1 MSKSEKRKAQRNL
14 SLGYALPIIGG
25 AVAFIFGLMVYD
37 LNHTILDIWVWI
49 IIQAI
54 LGASFVWG
62 TRTSTMAFNF
72 ALQSG
77 KKVGAIK
84 GARNLNMVLGIIWSI
99 VVIIMAFVN
108 LGTAIAKHQQ
118 YNFVDLNP
126 AADKM
131 ATVHQTGYYISPFR
145 VDDLFH
151 DFLPAFVLLLL
162 VLAGVFLLLTERS
175 TEHFMSM
182 AEMREAWHQFRSEIA
197 EAKAAKVA
205 EAASPKGNDS
215 SATTAV
221 NTDEPTSKE

>member
-37 LNHTILDIWVWI
+37 INHAILDIWVWI

-62 TRTSTMAFNF
+62 TRTATMAFNF
-72 ALQSG
+72 ALQGG

-84 GARNLNMVLGIIWSI
+84 GARNLNMVLGIIWSV
-99 VVIIMAFVN
+99 VVIIMAFVT
-108 LGTAIAKHQQ
+108 LGSAIGKHGQ
-118 YNFVDLNP
+118 YNYKAVDP
-126 AADKM
+126 VVDKAAS
-131 ATVHQTGYYISPFR
+131 VHPNGFYISPFT
-145 VDDLFH
+145 VDNLFG

-175 TEHFMSM
+175 TEHFMSL
-182 AEMREAWHQFRSEIA
+182 AEMRQAWSEFRSEIA
-197 EAKAAKVA
+197 EGKATKSNAKAT
-205 EAASPKGNDS
+205 EAHS
-215 SATTAV
+215 
-221 NTDEPTSKE
+221 EPIDGANPGQPTNKE